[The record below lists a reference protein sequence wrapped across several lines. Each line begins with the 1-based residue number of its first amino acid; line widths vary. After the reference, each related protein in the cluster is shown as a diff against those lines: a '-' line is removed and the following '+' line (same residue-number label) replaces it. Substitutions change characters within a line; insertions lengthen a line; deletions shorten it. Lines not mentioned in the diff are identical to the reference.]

1 MWSIPGS
8 DKKSAMSDSPAS
20 TPPLLDI
27 QNLNIT
33 FATAQGRGEAVRGV
47 SLRMGRERVA
57 VVGESGSGKSV
68 TFRSLLGLLPDS
80 ASVKADRMH
89 LNGQNLLALGP
100 RDMRALRGGGIGM
113 VVQDPKQGLDPMM
126 TIGKQLI
133 EMLRLHGKVPRTG
146 ALRRA
151 RDLLAEVHIRNP
163 ERVVELYPHEVSGGM
178 AQRVMLAMMLSAEPD
193 LLIADEAT
201 SALDAVVRHRILDL
215 IDEQVRLR
223 GMGLVLISHDL
234 DLVAGYADRVIVM
247 YGGRVMEE
255 LQAGRMAEATHPYTQ
270 GLLACRPSLTHPGG
284 VLPTL
289 NREAAW
295 LA

>member
-1 MWSIPGS
+1 MRSQSI
-8 DKKSAMSDSPAS
+8 MSDA

-27 QNLNIT
+27 RNLHIA
-33 FATAQGRGEAVRGV
+33 FDTAHGRSEVVRGV
-47 SLRMGRERVA
+47 SLQMGRERVA

-68 TFRSLLGLLPDS
+68 TFRSLLGLLP
-80 ASVKADRMH
+80 ATAHVRADRMA
-89 LNGQNLLALGP
+89 LDGRDLLAL
-100 RDMRALRGGGIGM
+100 RAREMRALRGGTIGM

-126 TIGKQLI
+126 TIGRQLA
-133 EMLRLHGKVPRTG
+133 EMLRLHGKVPR
-146 ALRRA
+146 ALARQRA
-151 RDLLAEVHIRNP
+151 RELLAEVHIRHP
-163 ERVVELYPHEVSGGM
+163 ERVLDLYPHEVSGGM

-201 SALDAVVRHRILDL
+201 SALDAVVRHRILEL

-223 GMGLVLISHDL
+223 GMGWVLISHDL
-234 DLVAGYADRVIVM
+234 DLVARYADRVVVM
-247 YGGRVMEE
+247 YAGRIVET
-255 LQAGRMAEATHPYTQ
+255 LPAGRMAEATHPYTR
-270 GLLACRPSLTHPGG
+270 GLLACRPSLTRPGG